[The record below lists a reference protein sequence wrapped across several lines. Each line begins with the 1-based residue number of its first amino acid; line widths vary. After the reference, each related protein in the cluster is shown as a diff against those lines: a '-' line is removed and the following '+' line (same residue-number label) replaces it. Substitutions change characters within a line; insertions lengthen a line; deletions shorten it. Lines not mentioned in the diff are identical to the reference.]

1 MDGMNAALSES
12 TSRVCSNG
20 DLGYMAGPVAVPEV
34 FVKQAK
40 VLTDLEFEQVLTTV
54 AQGRYANRN
63 RAAIMLSHLA
73 GMRVGEIAE
82 LTISDVLDSQ
92 GRVRDRISLPGMT
105 TRSAYTRAVPLNSRL
120 RLELYRYIA
129 TLYGRESSR
138 PLLWTQKRT
147 PFSASSLCD
156 LFSRIYVN
164 AGIDGATSHSGRRW
178 FISRLAQSGVS
189 AKVIMTLAG
198 HKHPSTTRRYIEV
211 NDETMRRAV
220 EVLR

>member
-1 MDGMNAALSES
+1 M
-12 TSRVCSNG
+12 
-20 DLGYMAGPVAVPEV
+20 
-34 FVKQAK
+34 KQAK
-40 VLTDLEFEQVLTTV
+40 VLTDLEFEHVLAAI

-73 GMRVGEIAE
+73 GMRVGEIAK

-92 GRVRDRISLPGMT
+92 GRVRDQIVLRGAT
-105 TRSAYTRAVPLNSRL
+105 TRSAETRTVPLSSRL
-120 RLELYRYIA
+120 RLELHRYIA
-129 TLYGRESSR
+129 TLYGRESNR

-147 PFSASSLCD
+147 PFSPSSLCD
-156 LFSRIYVN
+156 LFSRIYVS

-178 FISRLAQSGVS
+178 FISKLAQSGVS
-189 AKVIMTLAG
+189 VKVIMTLAG
-198 HKHPSTTRRYIEV
+198 HKHRSTTRRYIEA